1 MPINRQS
8 SGLRMNRPLPISL
21 AVALALGS
29 SAASALG
36 LGGIVVTSDLN
47 QPLRAEIPVITSRA
61 GEAEGLRAKLAA
73 AEEFTRVGLSI
84 SSVAVPITFDVTQNA
99 RGETVI
105 QVSSDQPVREP
116 FLTFLVEVNWANGRI
131 LREYSVLLDPPIS
144 APAIIGSRAAV
155 ERIAEPQALPTERL
169 SAAPPSSQL
178 AEPEAAPVT
187 PLPEPESTPAPAPAA
202 TPVAEAAPEVPP
214 EAAPEATPEAALVAE
229 TAAPAPA
236 PAAEPAAAS
245 AAVEAPPP
253 AATMASSEYG
263 PVATGETLW
272 EIATTTRPNEAVTLN
287 QMMLALLRANP
298 DAFYQ
303 QNVNTLKRGAIL
315 RIPGPPE
322 LSATNASQATVEVL
336 NQNRS
341 WIEATR
347 PTLVADTALAS
358 TGASPSAAASGS
370 KTSSRLELVPPG
382 KSDSSSD
389 RPGSAGG
396 TGAAEARAEVAR
408 TKEALSSSQKDAR
421 ELRAR
426 IKELEGIS
434 EKSERL
440 IQLKDSE
447 LKGLQDR
454 LAAADQ
460 RAREAS
466 AQLSSAQKDALNA
479 RLKAEAETRKTQA
492 EAAAKLAKAEAA
504 AKLAADALIAKDT
517 QAAKAALAAKAQD
530 VKPAT
535 TAVVA
540 SNDPSAQ
547 ETNDV
552 AAIPDP
558 SAAPVTQIN
567 GSASDSSTA
576 AAAATDQPINAE
588 TKPLAEAE
596 AVKPVPVSDG
606 PAATPWYR
614 NSMVMGGIGLL
625 LAALA
630 AIGLI
635 ARKRNAAPT
644 ASTPGGSLAGA
655 FANGVDGTDAADSVE
670 TDLLNALAFD
680 PTDLNAHLNVLEY
693 FYTRRDPEKFEGAAE
708 AMYAQV
714 ADPSCPEW
722 QGVILMGMD
731 ISPTHPLF
739 SGNADT
745 AEHNAVPDF
754 GEPAFAAHQVTAEHV
769 AFDEPT
775 FAEPATAAT
784 PAAATPAAATPAAA
798 TVDSPPPHDD
808 FDFVLTDP
816 VVASTPITQPASPS
830 FDFDLGSADS
840 LGATPTLEVPSID
853 LVEADQN
860 PTAPAVAVID
870 NEFLGDDA
878 VATKIDLA
886 RAYLDMG
893 DSDGAR
899 SMLEEVI
906 SEGNA
911 SQRDEARELL
921 KEIG

>member
-1 MPINRQS
+1 
-8 SGLRMNRPLPISL
+8 MNRPLPISL

-36 LGGIVVTSDLN
+36 LGGITVTSDLN
-47 QPLRAEIPVITSRA
+47 QPLRAEIPVITNRA

-84 SSVAVPITFDVTQNA
+84 SSVAVPITFDVAQNA

-131 LREYSVLLDPPIS
+131 LREYSVLLNPPIS

-155 ERIAEPQALPTERL
+155 ERIAEPEALPTEDL
-169 SAAPPSSQL
+169 SAPPPS
-178 AEPEAAPVT
+178 AEVAAPVT
-187 PLPEPESTPAPAPAA
+187 ATPLVEPTPEPAQVPTPAAE
-202 TPVAEAAPEVPP
+202 PVAELAPEV
-214 EAAPEATPEAALVAE
+214 APVAE
-229 TAAPAPA
+229 TATPAP
-236 PAAEPAAAS
+236 PPEAEPAAQS
-245 AAVEAPPP
+245 APLEPTAAPPEP
-253 AATMASSEYG
+253 VAVATASGEYG

-272 EIATTTRPNEAVTLN
+272 EIASTTRPNEAVTLN

-298 DAFYQ
+298 EAFYQ

-315 RIPGPPE
+315 RIPGPQE
-322 LSATNASQATVEVL
+322 LSATEASQAAVEVL

-347 PTLVADTALAS
+347 PTLVADATLTSNGSSSS
-358 TGASPSAAASGS
+358 TPVTGS
-370 KTSSRLELVPPG
+370 KASSRLELVPPG
-382 KSDSSSD
+382 KSDGSSD

-396 TGAAEARAEVAR
+396 TGAAEARAEVVR
-408 TKEALSSSQKDAR
+408 TKEALASSQKDAR
-421 ELRAR
+421 ELRSR

-479 RLKAEAETRKTQA
+479 RLKAETETKKTQA

-504 AKLAADALIAKDT
+504 AKIAADALAAKDA
-517 QAAKAALAAKAQD
+517 QAAKDALAAKAVDARPGAKAEVATNDELTKETAD
-530 VKPAT
+530 VVANPDQAVPAVTVVDGSTSEPSIATGT
-535 TAVVA
+535 TAA
-540 SNDPSAQ
+540 D
-547 ETNDV
+547 
-552 AAIPDP
+552 AA
-558 SAAPVTQIN
+558 
-567 GSASDSSTA
+567 GKSTA
-576 AAAATDQPINAE
+576 AE
-588 TKPLAEAE
+588 VKPLAEAE
-596 AVKPVPVSDG
+596 AVKPEPVSDG

-614 NSMVMGGIGLL
+614 NSLVMGGVGLL

-635 ARKRNAAPT
+635 SRKRKAA
-644 ASTPGGSLAGA
+644 ASTSTPRGSLAGA
-655 FANGVDGTDAADSVE
+655 FAHGVDGTDAADSVE
-670 TDLLNALAFD
+670 TDLLNALALD

-714 ADPSCPEW
+714 ANPSCPEW

-739 SGNADT
+739 SGDAETAD
-745 AEHNAVPDF
+745 HSVVPQFEMPQF
-754 GEPAFAAHQVTAEHV
+754 GSNHVTAEHA
-769 AFDEPT
+769 AFDEAPFAET
-775 FAEPATAAT
+775 AEPAPTN
-784 PAAATPAAATPAAA
+784 
-798 TVDSPPPHDD
+798 SPQPRDD
-808 FDFVLTDP
+808 FDFSLTEP
-816 VVASTPITQPASPS
+816 VVAATPITQPSLPK
-830 FDFDLGSADS
+830 FEFDLDSADT
-840 LGATPTLEVPSID
+840 LRAMPTLEVPSID
-853 LVEADQN
+853 FADIDQHV
-860 PTAPAVAVID
+860 PASAESEPVATID

-893 DSDGAR
+893 DSEGAR

-906 SEGNA
+906 NEGSS